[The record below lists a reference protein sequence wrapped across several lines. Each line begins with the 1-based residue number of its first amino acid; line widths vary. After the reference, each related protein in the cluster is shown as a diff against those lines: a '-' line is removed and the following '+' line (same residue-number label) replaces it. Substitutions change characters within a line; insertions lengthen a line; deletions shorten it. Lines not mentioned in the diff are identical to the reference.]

1 VTSNAGKRL
10 ERLHKELVALGAQSR
25 AFHFIVGD
33 VRESAEAKLERAKAE
48 GRVQAG
54 DEVQL
59 IDVAWAVNE
68 LKGQAHIPEGSSKD
82 PFEEP
87 ALPPP
92 LAVSPLALQK
102 EREEKWKDHLRK
114 IEADGTRFD
123 PDKPKS
129 GNGIW

>member
-102 EREEKWKDHLRK
+102 EREERWKRHEQK
-114 IEADGTRFD
+114 ITRDGTRFD
-123 PDKPKS
+123 PSKSKS
-129 GNGIW
+129 GNEIW